1 MKILLAYG
9 TKHGS
14 TREVAEAIAE
24 RLRGHDLDV
33 DLRPAS
39 KVTDLGSYAA
49 IVLGGSIYTG
59 RWHPDVQKVLKRH
72 RGELSKL
79 PVAVF
84 GMGPKSLDED
94 EVASSR
100 HQLDLAL
107 SKVSEVELVSVAIF
121 GGVIDPS
128 RLHFPLNRMPASD
141 ARDWDAISAWADE
154 LAGKFA
160 PAPVA

>member
-14 TREVAEAIAE
+14 TGEVAQAIAE
-24 RLRGHDLDV
+24 QLRGNDLDV

-39 KVTDLGSYAA
+39 SVTDLGSYAA
-49 IVLGGSIYTG
+49 VVLGGSIYTG
-59 RWHPDVQKVLKRH
+59 RWNPDVQKILKRH

-94 EVASSR
+94 DVASAR
-100 HQLDLAL
+100 QQLDLAL
-107 SKVSEVELVSVAIF
+107 NKVSEVEPVSVAIF
-121 GGVIDPS
+121 GGVIDPAKL
-128 RLHFPLNRMPASD
+128 RFPFNRMEASD
-141 ARDWDAISAWADE
+141 ARDWDAVRAWADE

-160 PAPVA
+160 AAPVA

>member
-1 MKILLAYG
+1 
-9 TKHGS
+9 
-14 TREVAEAIAE
+14 
-24 RLRGHDLDV
+24 
-33 DLRPAS
+33 
-39 KVTDLGSYAA
+39 VTDLGSYAA

-59 RWHPDVQKVLKRH
+59 RWHPDVQKVLRRH

-94 EVASSR
+94 EVASAR

-107 SKVSEVELVSVAIF
+107 NKVNEVEPVSVAIF
-121 GGVIDPS
+121 GGVIDPAK
-128 RLHFPLNRMPASD
+128 LHFPFNKMPASD

-154 LAGKFA
+154 LAGKLA
-160 PAPVA
+160 AAPVA